1 MGFSRS
7 VDRMHAPV
15 LKPEW
20 RLSANARKVYG
31 LVDCNKFYASC
42 ESHPLWRPD
51 LIGKPVVVLSNND
64 GCVIAMSMEAKKM
77 GYKMGDPHFKLKERL
92 RDEGV
97 HVFSSNYTLYDDLSN
112 RVMMTLADMVPELEV
127 YSIDEMF
134 ADLTGIAGLQGFGE
148 ELRNR
153 VWGWVGIR
161 VGVGIS
167 ATKTLAKLAN
177 WAAKNW
183 KGLSGVAVV
192 LDDKRH
198 ELLLKRAPVDEVWGI
213 GRRYA
218 EKLKARG
225 IVTAWH
231 LASCDDQAMGKEF
244 SVVLQ
249 RTILELRGIPCNDL
263 ELNAPKKKQ
272 IISSRAFGSRQQGWK
287 PIEQSIASYVARAAE
302 KLRAQGSVCR
312 KIDVALIVRKATA
325 ESFSD
330 AYSSATARL
339 QQHTD
344 DTITLQGAAVS
355 LAKKIFDEN
364 AVYAKSSVA
373 LSEIC
378 QPEDLTKDM
387 FASVSSQSPRA
398 RVLDAI
404 NARFGKGS
412 LRSATT
418 IGEMPWSMQR
428 GHLSPYYTTRLSD
441 LPKLR

>member
-1 MGFSRS
+1 
-7 VDRMHAPV
+7 MHTPV
-15 LKPEW
+15 LKPGW
-20 RLSANARKVYG
+20 RLSANATKVFG

-64 GCVIAMSMEAKKM
+64 GCVIAMSMEAKRM
-77 GYKMGDPHFKLKERL
+77 GYKMGDPHFKLRDRL

-97 HVFSSNYTLYDDLSN
+97 TVFSSNYTLYDDLSN

-134 ADLTGIAGLQGFGE
+134 ADLTGIPGLQGFGE

-153 VWGWVGIR
+153 VWNWVGIR

-167 ATKTLAKLAN
+167 ATKTLAKLSN

-183 KGLSGVAVV
+183 KGLGSVAVV
-192 LDDKRH
+192 LDDQRH

-218 EKLKARG
+218 EQLKAKG
-225 IVTAWH
+225 IETAWH
-231 LASCDDQAMGKEF
+231 LACCDDQEMGREY

-249 RTILELRGIPCNDL
+249 RTILELRGISCSDL
-263 ELNAPKKKQ
+263 ELQAPPKKN
-272 IISSRAFGSRQQGWK
+272 IISSRAFGSRQKGWK

-312 KIDVALIVRKATA
+312 RIDVGLIVRSATTESFQDACATA
-325 ESFSD
+325 SGKLV
-330 AYSSATARL
+330 A
-339 QQHTD
+339 HTD
-344 DTITLQGAAVS
+344 DTLVLQGAAVC
-355 LAKKIFDEN
+355 LAKRIFDHS
-364 AVYAKSSVA
+364 AVYAKSSIA
-373 LSEIC
+373 LGEIC
-378 QPEDLTKDM
+378 QPEDLTTDM
-387 FASVSSQSPRA
+387 FSSATAQSPRA
-398 RVLDAI
+398 KVLDEI
-404 NARFGKGS
+404 NTKFGRGS

-418 IGEMPWSMQR
+418 VGEMTWSMQR
-428 GHLSPYYTTRLSD
+428 GHLSPYYTTRISD
-441 LPKLR
+441 LPRLK